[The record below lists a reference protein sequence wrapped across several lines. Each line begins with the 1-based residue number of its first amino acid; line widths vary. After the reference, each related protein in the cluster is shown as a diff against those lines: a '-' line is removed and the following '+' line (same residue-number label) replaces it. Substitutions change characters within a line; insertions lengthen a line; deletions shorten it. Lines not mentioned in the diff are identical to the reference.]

1 MFERSTRWRV
11 AIAITIALSGVGVWL
26 GQSLL
31 FVAAMVP
38 IVFVA
43 YSALT
48 SAPAID
54 AQLVLTRT
62 IRPRY
67 TYAGRSVSVTLTVE
81 NQSTQTIPDLRI
93 VDGVPAELAV
103 EDGSPRAGLTLRSG
117 ETATI
122 DYTVR
127 SRYGEFQFEPA
138 TIRTQSLSAAS
149 IYTTTVAV
157 SGDTQLT
164 AQFDPQ
170 QYPLRDET
178 TALSGGLVSDRAN
191 EGLEFHSIRA
201 YQPGDPITRINWRQ
215 YARERVLSTIDYREE
230 EATEVILLVDARV
243 HSAVA
248 RTDTSPTGTELCVS
262 IAAEA
267 HTALL
272 DAQNRVGAVAFGVDD
287 AARSWAWAPPQTGR
301 RAQLQIEQCLDAAA
315 ATVAP
320 SIEQADRDEEDP
332 APQALIEQLP
342 TGSQVLFV
350 SPLCDSYPL
359 ELIRQLE
366 ATGHPVTVYSPD
378 VTGGET
384 AGGQLEAIRR
394 STRVE
399 TLQKRGVTVVDW
411 DPDEPL
417 SAALSRG
424 AVTGGGIGV

>member
-1 MFERSTRWRV
+1 MAS
-11 AIAITIALSGVGVWL
+11 
-26 GQSLL
+26 
-31 FVAAMVP
+31 
-38 IVFVA
+38 
-43 YSALT
+43 
-48 SAPAID
+48 
-54 AQLVLTRT
+54 RT
-62 IRPRY
+62 
-67 TYAGRSVSVTLTVE
+67 
-81 NQSTQTIPDLRI
+81 
-93 VDGVPAELAV
+93 ELAV

-394 STRVE
+394 STRIE